1 MSELPLGP
9 LPLGSLPLGKS
20 VDYDVAYNPQLL
32 CAIARQPGRDALG
45 LQGELPFQGWD
56 IWTAYELSWLDPLGK
71 PSVACAEIWVPADS
85 PNIVESKSLKLYL
98 NSLNQY
104 CFADAE
110 SVRAT
115 ITRDLT
121 ACLGMAPE
129 VQLQLPS
136 SWGQIDCVETMGEC
150 IDNIDVTIDQYH
162 PAPQL
167 LRAISSEIV
176 TETLF
181 SRLLRSRCPVTG
193 QPDWATLQIDYTGPA
208 LDRAALLAYIVSFR
222 LHQDFHEH
230 CVERMF
236 IDLQH
241 ACAPQ
246 RLAVYARYLRRGGLD
261 INPFRS
267 SDNTTPP
274 ALRCFRQ

>member
-1 MSELPLGP
+1 MSE
-9 LPLGSLPLGKS
+9 LPLGKS
-20 VDYDVAYNPQLL
+20 VDYDAAYDPKLL
-32 CAIARQPGRDALG
+32 CAIPRQPGRDALG
-45 LQGELPFQGWD
+45 LRGGMPFRGWD
-56 IWTAYELSWLDPLGK
+56 IWTAYELSWLDLRGK
-71 PSVACAEIWVPADS
+71 PLVACAELRIPADS

-98 NSLNQY
+98 NSLNQHR
-104 CFADAE
+104 FADAD
-110 SVRAT
+110 SVRET
-115 ITRDLT
+115 IARDLA
-121 ACLGMAPE
+121 ACLSIVPV

-136 SWGQIDCVETMGEC
+136 SWGQIQRVESMGEC
-150 IDNIDVTIDQYH
+150 IDDLEVTIEHYH
-162 PAPQL
+162 PAPDL
-167 LRAISSEIV
+167 LRTRNGEIV

-236 IDLQH
+236 VDLQRV
-241 ACAPQ
+241 CAPQ

-267 SDNTTPP
+267 SDDAMPP

>member
-1 MSELPLGP
+1 MSE
-9 LPLGSLPLGKS
+9 LPLGKS
-20 VDYDVAYNPQLL
+20 VDYDAVYDPKLL
-32 CAIARQPGRDALG
+32 CAIPRQPGRDELG
-45 LQGELPFQGWD
+45 LPGELPFRGWD
-56 IWTAYELSWLDPLGK
+56 IWAAYELSWLDVRGK
-71 PSVACAEIWVPADS
+71 PAIACAEIWVPADS

-98 NSLNQY
+98 NSLNQQR
-104 CFADAE
+104 CADAE

-115 ITRDLT
+115 IARDLA
-121 ACLGMAPE
+121 ACLGVEPI

-136 SWGQIDCVETMGEC
+136 SWQEINCVEPAGEC
-150 IDNIDVTIDQYH
+150 IDDIDVAIEHYH
-162 PAPQL
+162 PAPEL
-167 LRAISSEIV
+167 LRTRSAEIV

-236 IDLQH
+236 VDLQRL
-241 ACAPQ
+241 CAPQ
-246 RLAVYARYLRRGGLD
+246 RLAIYARYLRRGGLD

-267 SDNTTPP
+267 SDNETPP
-274 ALRCFRQ
+274 TLRCFRQ

>member
-1 MSELPLGP
+1 MTELPLD
-9 LPLGSLPLGKS
+9 SLPLGKS
-20 VDYDVAYNPQLL
+20 VDYDAAYNPKLL
-32 CAIARQPGRDALG
+32 CAIPRQTGRDALN
-45 LQGELPFQGWD
+45 LHGELPFHGWD
-56 IWTAYELSWLDPLGK
+56 IWSAYELSWLNTHGK
-71 PSVACAEIWVPADS
+71 PVVAYAEIWVPATS

-98 NSLNQY
+98 NSLNQQR
-104 CFADAE
+104 FADDD
-110 SVRAT
+110 SVQAT

-121 ACLGMAPE
+121 ICLGVTP
-129 VQLQLPS
+129 VVHVQLPS
-136 SWGQIDCVETMGEC
+136 AWEKIQRPEPMGEC
-150 IDNIDVTIDQYH
+150 IDDGDVVIEHYH
-162 PAPQL
+162 PAPEL
-167 LRAISSEIV
+167 LRTRSSQVV

-193 QPDWATLQIDYTGPA
+193 QPDWATLQIAYTGPA

-222 LHQDFHEH
+222 MHQDFHEH

-236 IDLQH
+236 VDLQRL
-241 ACAPQ
+241 CAPQ

-267 SDNTTPP
+267 SHNEAPT